1 VCVISNNGGW
11 TATDRYKVGRH
22 LGNVRYDLMFE
33 AIGCHSEFVE
43 DPEQVG
49 PALRRA
55 LASGKPAIVNVVT
68 DPSARAQQV
77 RFANYST

>member
-1 VCVISNNGGW
+1 MYG
-11 TATDRYKVGRH
+11 
-22 LGNVRYDLMFE
+22 
-33 AIGCHSEFVE
+33 AIGCHSEYVE

-49 PALRRA
+49 PALGRA
-55 LASGKPAIVNVVT
+55 LASGKPAIINVVT